1 MENNAPAKFKLI
13 NADVLEYT
21 YFNPVNFKPKIDP
34 EQEFEVKFKIDY
46 RWDVEKNQFAVVV
59 SLLYLMETEKNKK
72 YTVLKTSIITHYEVE
87 ELHKHF
93 DVRSNNDFDM
103 NIPLETSL
111 VSIAI
116 STSRGI
122 LIEKT
127 NGTLLRN
134 IILPVVQ
141 PTDFI
146 LSPKMNG
153 EKTDKSEKVKLD

>member
-1 MENNAPAKFKLI
+1 MEKNAPAKFKLI
-13 NADVLEYT
+13 NADVLEYA
-21 YFNPVNFKPKIDP
+21 YVNPVNFKPKIDP

-59 SLLYLMETEKNKK
+59 GLLYLMETENKEH
-72 YTVLKTSIITHYEVE
+72 TILKSSIITQYEVE

-103 NIPLETSL
+103 DISLETSL
-111 VSIAI
+111 VSIAV

-134 IILPVVQ
+134 VILPIVQ

-153 EKTDKSEKVKLD
+153 EPTYKKKQ

>member
-1 MENNAPAKFKLI
+1 MEKNTPAKFKII

-21 YFNPVNFKPKIDP
+21 YVNPVNFKLKIDA

-59 SLLYLMETEKNKK
+59 SLLYLMEIESKK
-72 YTVLKTSIITHYEVE
+72 YTVLKTSIITQFEVE

-134 IILPVVQ
+134 VILPIVQ

-146 LSPKMNG
+146 LSPNMNG
-153 EKTDKSEKVKLD
+153 EAADKSEKVKQD

>member
-1 MENNAPAKFKLI
+1 MEKNVPAKFKLI
-13 NADVLEYT
+13 NADILEYT
-21 YFNPVNFKPKIDP
+21 YVNPVNFKLKIDP

-59 SLLYLMETEKNKK
+59 SLLYLMEIENKK
-72 YTVLKTSIITHYEVE
+72 HTALKTSIITQYEVE

-134 IILPVVQ
+134 VILPVVQ

-153 EKTDKSEKVKLD
+153 EAADKSEKVKQD

>member
-1 MENNAPAKFKLI
+1 MMENNTPAKFKLI
-13 NADVLEYT
+13 NADVLEYI
-21 YFNPVNFKPKIDP
+21 YINPVNFKLKIDL

-46 RWDVEKNQFAVVV
+46 RWDLEKNQFAVVV
-59 SLLYLMETEKNKK
+59 GLLYLMETENKK
-72 YTVLKTSIITHYEVE
+72 HTILKTSIIIQYEVE
-87 ELHKHF
+87 ELQKHF

-103 NIPLETSL
+103 DIALETSL

-122 LIEKT
+122 LIERT

-134 IILPVVQ
+134 VILPIVQ

-153 EKTDKSEKVKLD
+153 EPTDNREQ